1 MGLGRK
7 QKPSMSVTLEQA
19 KLVLLARAL
28 ETSGDKSA
36 KWTRADAESASLRA
50 AHALGENAGA
60 ARMLVERARLVLS
73 EAAKRGVSTTIG
85 TKARFPLLLAPVF
98 ILAAFVLGALTD
110 RIASPEHLVNL
121 LSPPFWTVIVWNLA
135 VYIVLFLC
143 ALGILGSSKDRFGL
157 PLRSF
162 LTSFVEKSAFSTFS
176 FKKGYKSFFYSQWSS
191 LAAPLVRM
199 HVARVLHL
207 AAIAFALGLIVSLL
221 VRGFGTSYWA
231 GWESTWLAENPS
243 AVKKFLDCTYGLIPS
258 MAGLPAMP
266 DLAQVAQMRADN
278 LPYLQSAPSAAPWL
292 IRMMLL
298 MTLVVIVPRLA
309 FVLFDTWR
317 IKRFR
322 NHVCITLDDPYFEKI
337 LAQCAEDAALGQLLI
352 VTSSVERPQRPQAIA
367 DIRKYWGLEADSSI
381 FVMDFDD
388 MQAPAPE
395 ISTDTPRKTVV
406 LLWLDGMQTP
416 EADTHGVV
424 IDKLKAACEA
434 SQDSVFAALLDLS
447 EFSEHFAQLP
457 ERIQERESLWN
468 HFVKSRDARLFVM
481 TSASQSQLEAVKSL
495 RTWAAPKTAQTAT
508 AVIKPVSAEDKS

>member
-7 QKPSMSVTLEQA
+7 QKPSMTITLEQA

-28 ETSGDKSA
+28 ESSGDKSA
-36 KWTRADAESASLRA
+36 KWTQADAESLSLRA
-50 AHALGENAGA
+50 AHALGENADA

-73 EAAKRGVSTTIG
+73 EAAKRGVQTTVG

-121 LSPPFWTVIVWNLA
+121 LSPPFWTVIVWNIA
-135 VYIVLFLC
+135 VYVVLFLC
-143 ALGILGSSKDRFGL
+143 ALGILGNSKDRFGL

-176 FKKGYKSFFYSQWSS
+176 FKKGFKSFFYTQWSGI
-191 LAAPLVRM
+191 AAPLVRM

-207 AAIAFALGLIVSLL
+207 AAIAFALGLITSLL

-243 AVKKFLDCTYGLIPS
+243 AVKKFLDYTYGLIPS
-258 MAGLPAMP
+258 VAGLPAMP
-266 DLAQVAQMRADN
+266 DLAQVSEMRADN

-298 MTLVVIVPRLA
+298 MVIAVIIPRLA

-322 NHVCITLDDPYFEKI
+322 NHVCVEINDPYFEKI
-337 LAQCAEDAALGQLLI
+337 LTQCAEDAALGQLLI
-352 VTSSVERPQRPQAIA
+352 VSSSVERPHRPQTVVN
-367 DIRKYWGLEADSSI
+367 IRRYWGLEADSTVFS
-381 FVMDFDD
+381 MDFDD

-395 ISTDTPRKTVV
+395 ISAPAPRKTVV
-406 LLWLDGMQTP
+406 LLWLDGTQTP
-416 EADTHGVV
+416 EVDTHGIV
-424 IDKLKAACEA
+424 IEKLKAACEA
-434 SQDSVFAALLDLS
+434 SQDAVFAALLDLA
-447 EFSEHFAQLP
+447 EFSDHFSQLP
-457 ERIQERESLWN
+457 DRIKEREALWDD
-468 HFVKSRDARLFVM
+468 FVKARQTKLFVI
-481 TSASQSQLEAVKSL
+481 TNAAQSQLEAVKTL
-495 RTWAAPKTAQTAT
+495 RTWAAPKTAQGA
-508 AVIKPVSAEDKS
+508 ALVVKPVFAEDKP